1 MEKIITIG
9 NKEIGMKAT
18 ANTPKRYRNAFNKD
32 LITDMQKLYLHL
44 DTKTGAFKGEAN
56 FEVIENL
63 AYIMAKQYDDS
74 IGTQEEWMDN
84 FGITDIYFA
93 MSQILSL
100 WGESQ
105 QTLSTPS
112 QKIKAD

>member
-9 NKEIGMKAT
+9 NKEVGMKAT
-18 ANTPKRYRNAFNKD
+18 ANTPKRYRNTYNKD
-32 LITDMQKLYLHL
+32 LIREMQKLINHL
-44 DTKTGAFKGEAN
+44 NSKTGEFNGDVD
-56 FEVIENL
+56 FEVVENL

-84 FGITDIYFA
+84 FGIADIYYA
-93 MSQILSL
+93 MSDILGL
-100 WGESQ
+100 WGDSQ

-112 QKIKAD
+112 QKVKAD

>member
-9 NKEIGMKAT
+9 NKEVGMKAT

-32 LITDMQKLYLHL
+32 LIREMQKLFNHL
-44 DTKTGAFKGEAN
+44 NSKTGELNGDVD
-56 FEVIENL
+56 FEVVENL

-74 IGTQEEWMDN
+74 IGSQDEWMDE
-84 FGITDIYFA
+84 FGLADLYYA
-93 MSQILSL
+93 MSDILGL

-105 QTLSTPS
+105 KTMSTPS
-112 QKIKAD
+112 KEN